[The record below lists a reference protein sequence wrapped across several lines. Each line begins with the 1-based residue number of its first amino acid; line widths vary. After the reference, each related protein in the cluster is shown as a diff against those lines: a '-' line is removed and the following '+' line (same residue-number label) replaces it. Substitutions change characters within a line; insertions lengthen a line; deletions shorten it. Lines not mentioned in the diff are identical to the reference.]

1 MSSGAPPSLPSIMPP
16 SKGFSMPMDK
26 PEKGSLLIG
35 SMQNSGAEL
44 NYGGNCYVSGLQDP
58 AQEGVQELS
67 HIILI
72 QIYQGC
78 LCSP

>member
-1 MSSGAPPSLPSIMPP
+1 MG
-16 SKGFSMPMDK
+16 K

-35 SMQNSGAEL
+35 SMQNSAAEL
-44 NYGGNCYVSGLQDP
+44 SNGGNCYVSGLPDP
-58 AQEGVQELS
+58 AQEGVLELS

-78 LCSP
+78 LYSP